1 MGLYLTEKHIK
12 YKDGKDDH
20 VSPFFIYHNNNK
32 RAKFF
37 CSLKVNNKN
46 WCFDKKKVKSTD
58 KESGIKNRKIKTI
71 KSQLESI
78 ISSFETKKEPLSPEK
93 LKSEFETVKLLDSE
107 IKKVKTKP
115 TINSKIPNGPLS
127 SKWESHKGSINLVSP
142 SNKRNI
148 DIIVVGTGLAGAS
161 ASATLAEL
169 GYNVKAFCFQDSPRR
184 AHSIAA
190 QGGINASK
198 NYQGDGD
205 SDYRLFY
212 DTIKG
217 GDYRSREANVYRLA
231 EVSGNIIDQ
240 CVAQGVPFARDYG
253 GLLDNRSFG
262 GVQVSRTFYA
272 KGQTGQQLL
281 LGAYSAM
288 NRQIARGK
296 IEMFSRHEMMDLVK
310 VDGKARGIIAR
321 NHVTGKLERFS
332 AHAVVIA
339 SGGYG
344 NIFYLSTNA
353 MGSNVT
359 ASWKIHKK
367 GAYFANPC
375 FTQIH
380 PTCIPVSGDYQS
392 KLTLMSESLRNDGR
406 IWVPKDLTDAKL
418 VQEGKLSPLDI
429 KEEDRDYYL
438 ERRYPA
444 FGNLVPRDIAS
455 RAAKERCDNGFGVN
469 KTGEAVYL
477 DFSDAIIRY
486 GKEKALLNGQDE
498 NNVEIVKKLGREIIK
513 QKYGNLFQMYEKIV
527 DEDPYVMPMKIYPA
541 VHYTMGGVWVD
552 YNLMTTIPGCFA
564 IGEANFS
571 DHGANRL
578 GASAL
583 MQGLADGYF
592 VLPYTIG
599 DYLSDDISTGKI
611 STDTKEFEESEKGV
625 QDLLSKLIS
634 NKGKNSVDHYHK
646 KLGKIMWNKCG
657 MSRNQNDLVD
667 AINEIKK
674 LRNDFYKNVNVTGKI
689 TEYNEELAKAVRV
702 ADFLELGELFAKD
715 ALERNES
722 CGGHFR
728 EEYQTKDGEAIRDDN
743 NFKFVSAWEYMGE
756 PSDAKLHKE
765 DLKYEEIEV
774 KTRSYK

>member
-1 MGLYLTEKHIK
+1 M
-12 YKDGKDDH
+12 
-20 VSPFFIYHNNNK
+20 S
-32 RAKFF
+32 
-37 CSLKVNNKN
+37 
-46 WCFDKKKVKSTD
+46 
-58 KESGIKNRKIKTI
+58 
-71 KSQLESI
+71 
-78 ISSFETKKEPLSPEK
+78 K
-93 LKSEFETVKLLDSE
+93 L
-107 IKKVKTKP
+107 
-115 TINSKIPNGPLS
+115 NSKIPKGPLS
-127 SKWESHKGSINLVSP
+127 GKWTNHKGKINLVSP

-148 DIIVVGTGLAGAS
+148 DVIVVGTGLAGAS

-169 GYNVKAFCFQDSPRR
+169 GYNVKSFCFQDSPRR

-190 QGGINASK
+190 QGGINAAK

-205 SDYRLFY
+205 STYRLFY

-296 IEMFSRHEMMDLVK
+296 IKMYSRHEMMDIVVVK
-310 VDGKARGIIAR
+310 GKARGIIAR
-321 NHVTGKLERFS
+321 NLVNGEIERHS

-344 NIFYLSTNA
+344 NIFFLSTNA
-353 MGSNVT
+353 MGSNVS
-359 ASWKIHKK
+359 AAWKIHKK
-367 GAYFANPC
+367 GAFFANPC

-406 IWVPKDLTDAKL
+406 IWVPKEKADAKL
-418 VQEGKLSPLDI
+418 IREGKLSPIDI
-429 KEEDRDYYL
+429 PENKRDYYL

-455 RAAKERCDNGFGVN
+455 RAAKERCDNGYGVN

-477 DFSDAIIRY
+477 DFSHAIIRY
-486 GKEKALLNGQDE
+486 GEEKAKVSGLDSSDSKLVLKLGK
-498 NNVEIVKKLGREIIK
+498 EIVK

-527 DEDPYVMPMKIYPA
+527 DENPYELPMKIYPA

-552 YNLMTTIPGCFA
+552 YNLMTSIPGCFA

-599 DYLSDDISTGKI
+599 DYLSNEISTGEI
-611 STDTKEFEESEKGV
+611 STDLPEFEKSEKEI
-625 QDLLSKLIS
+625 LEKLKKLIS
-634 NKGKNSVDHYHK
+634 NKGEKSVDYYHK

-657 MSRNQNDLVD
+657 MSRNEKDLKT
-667 AINEIKK
+667 AIKEIKD
-674 LRNDFYKNVNVTGKI
+674 LREDFHNNVKI
-689 TEYNEELAKAVRV
+689 PGGLNEFNEQLAKATRV
-702 ADFLELGELFAKD
+702 SDFLELGELFAID

-728 EEYQTKDGEAIRDDN
+728 EEFQTDDGEAIRDDKK
-743 NFKFVSAWEYMGE
+743 FKFVSAWEYNDD
-756 PSDAKLHKE
+756 PSKPILHKE
-765 DLKYEEIEV
+765 DLEYEDIEI